1 MPRTAAEKRR
11 QLAPAGQW
19 YLAASDELCWSE
31 EDAARER
38 GWLARLGPESPRG
51 THGYRP
57 PGNDE
62 LNPKKRNKAL
72 KARKRLVVMRVLRAG
87 PVGEAMEEEVE
98 AGPVG
103 EAMEEEQAG
112 PADDDEEEDEG
123 GEADGSSKAEKRA
136 AKRSLDRKFASE
148 VHSLLTG
155 PRSGHAPPGLSGDLA
170 QELAAVWNVS
180 ALDYLYDIERAP
192 SEPRNQK
199 LLLQYKNGC
208 LPPPLLWRKDPLL
221 ANEPEGLLLPQSWPQ
236 HWYTYP
242 RLVMLRT
249 RARRLLLAADKAEH
263 SPLLQ
268 AARQDAERD
277 AAARRLAAAR
287 CATPSVAALRGTL
300 AVCQEC
306 RGELSFDAA
315 AAGPAPPVELRSSDC
330 AQCLRIDIDGMV
342 AARWPDAG
350 KGRGRLVDLERAPR
364 LFNPQRPG

>member
-1 MPRTAAEKRR
+1 MPR
-11 QLAPAGQW
+11 
-19 YLAASDELCWSE
+19 AS
-31 EDAARER
+31 
-38 GWLARLGPESPRG
+38 GGG

-123 GEADGSSKAEKRA
+123 GEADGSSKAEKKA

-221 ANEPEGLLLPQSWPQ
+221 ANQPEGLLLDPVYTGKSMAACLNHVRASREDQSTLFVHTGGTPGLFG
-236 HWYTYP
+236 YGKE
-242 RLVMLRT
+242 LN
-249 RARRLLLAADKAEH
+249 LAD
-263 SPLLQ
+263 
-268 AARQDAERD
+268 
-277 AAARRLAAAR
+277 
-287 CATPSVAALRGTL
+287 
-300 AVCQEC
+300 
-306 RGELSFDAA
+306 
-315 AAGPAPPVELRSSDC
+315 
-330 AQCLRIDIDGMV
+330 
-342 AARWPDAG
+342 
-350 KGRGRLVDLERAPR
+350 
-364 LFNPQRPG
+364 